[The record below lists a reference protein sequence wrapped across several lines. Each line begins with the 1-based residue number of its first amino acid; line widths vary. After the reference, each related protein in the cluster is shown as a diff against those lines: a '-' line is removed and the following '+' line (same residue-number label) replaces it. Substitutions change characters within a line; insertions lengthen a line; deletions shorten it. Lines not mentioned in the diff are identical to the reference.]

1 MENTQIA
8 EYSVTAGALAELK
21 GRLANIVYDCTV
33 PAQMKQAVADRAELR
48 GLRTSLEKLR
58 KDIKAPAL
66 ERCRLIDAEAKEIT
80 AQLEALEDPIAAQI
94 KAEEDRRE
102 RIKAEEAARE
112 QQRVATIHAHIE
124 KLRQLASFDVLPS
137 VAMVTERLA
146 AAKAIVIEDGGL
158 YHEFTPLA
166 QQALADA
173 RSQLRMAFLAA
184 QEREAEAARIEAERI
199 ELAKLREENAR
210 QQALIAQAAQ
220 EKADREARE
229 AAELQK
235 KQEADAPKSSAGA
248 ASQPIMPETPQ
259 PVETSA
265 SIPAAD
271 SAPAPVAA
279 GAGLS
284 QKVEAPPAVVD
295 TEFASEAHA
304 GNVEIAL
311 DVLRENGLGWQPV
324 ATWLREG
331 GIKIFVRAEF
341 ADTNGAPLV
350 DYGTAVWNSTLGR
363 WNCTLGDSYSITHCM
378 KPLPL

>member
-1 MENTQIA
+1 MENTQVA
-8 EYSVTAGALAELK
+8 EYSPTAAALISLK
-21 GRLANIVYDCTV
+21 GRLANIVYDCSV
-33 PAQMKQAVADRAELR
+33 PAQMKMAVADRAELR

-66 ERCRLIDAEAKEIT
+66 ERCRLIDSEAKEIT

-94 KAEEDRRE
+94 YAEECRKE

-124 KLRQLASFDVLPS
+124 KLRQLASFANLPTAIQ
-137 VAMVTERLA
+137 VADRIIE
-146 AAKAIVIEDGGL
+146 AKAIVIEDGGL

-173 RSQLRMAFLAA
+173 RSSLRMAYLNA

-199 ELAKLREENAR
+199 ELAKLREEKAAR
-210 QQALIAQAAQ
+210 DA
-220 EKADREARE
+220 ADRQRAEQEARE
-229 AAELQK
+229 AADLQK
-235 KQEADAPKSSAGA
+235 KQEAEAAKSSNGA
-248 ASQPIMPETPQ
+248 ASQPTMAEDPQ
-259 PVETSA
+259 PALKSA

-271 SAPAPVAA
+271 PAPAPVAA

-284 QKVEAPPAVVD
+284 QTVEAPPAVVD
-295 TEFASEAHA
+295 PEFASEANA

-324 ATWLREG
+324 EGWVREG
-331 GIKIFVRAEF
+331 GAKIFVRAEF
-341 ADTNGAPLV
+341 NHKDGSGDLQI

-363 WNCTLGDSYSITHCM
+363 WQCTLGDSYTITHCM